1 MPLMAGRRSELQED
15 VQFRVSR
22 ELQKKP
28 DISRRELAQAVGISV
43 GGAHYVLNALV
54 DKGFVK
60 LANFSAAKDK
70 RRYVHILTPKG
81 LAEKTSITLRFLERK
96 IAEYEALKAE
106 INTLEEEM
114 ALGSN
119 TGPVLKSRRDTE
131 HMP

>member
-15 VQFRVSR
+15 VQFRVLR

-70 RRYVHILTPKG
+70 R
-81 LAEKTSITLRFLERK
+81 
-96 IAEYEALKAE
+96 
-106 INTLEEEM
+106 
-114 ALGSN
+114 
-119 TGPVLKSRRDTE
+119 
-131 HMP
+131 